1 MSNITFGEI
10 LKEAREE
17 GMTVPAVKLA
27 ILGQSRPKTPN
38 PAKVALAARRETIE
52 RLHFWSTKKA
62 RALHYTEVHASER
75 SRITPMEGLT
85 RRETALYVDV
95 VGSGGVVESDVEI
108 PSGYVLT
115 TSTGKTVATTDTGS
129 CGAIAAALARL
140 HAAKES
146 GGSQDIRDA
155 RRAIAAARIK
165 AEQEIAKAA

>member
-1 MSNITFGEI
+1 MSSVTFGEI
-10 LKEAREE
+10 IKEAKEE
-17 GMTVPAVKLA
+17 GVTVPAVKLA
-27 ILGQSRPKTPN
+27 ILGKSRPKSPN

-52 RLHFWSTKKA
+52 HLHFWSTKKA

-108 PSGYVLT
+108 PAGYVLT
-115 TSTGKTVATTDTGS
+115 TSTGKTVATTDAGA

-140 HAAKES
+140 QAAKDS
-146 GGSQDIRDA
+146 GDAQGRRDA
-155 RRAIAAARIK
+155 RRELSLLKSAA
-165 AEQEIAKAA
+165 

>member
-1 MSNITFGEI
+1 MSNVTFGEI
-10 LKEAREE
+10 LKEAKSE
-17 GMTVPAVKLA
+17 GVTVPAVKLA

-62 RALHYTEVHASER
+62 RALHYAEVHASER

-108 PSGYVLT
+108 PAGYVLT
-115 TSTGKTVATTDTGS
+115 TSTGKTAATTDAGA

-140 HAAKES
+140 QAAKES
-146 GGSQDIRDA
+146 GDAQGRRDA
-155 RRAIAAARIK
+155 RRELSLLKKVA
-165 AEQEIAKAA
+165 

>member
-1 MSNITFGEI
+1 MSNVTFGEI

-17 GMTVPAVKLA
+17 GVTVPAVNLA

-38 PAKVALAARRETIE
+38 PAKAALTARRETIE

-95 VGSGGVVESDVEI
+95 VGSGGVVESDVI
-108 PSGYVLT
+108 STSGYVLT
-115 TSTGKTVATTDTGS
+115 TSTGKTVATTDAGA

-140 HAAKES
+140 QAAKDS
-146 GGSQDIRDA
+146 GDAQGRRDA
-155 RRAIAAARIK
+155 RRELSLLKSAA
-165 AEQEIAKAA
+165 

>member
-1 MSNITFGEI
+1 MSNVTFGEI
-10 LKEAREE
+10 LKEAKNE
-17 GMTVPAVKLA
+17 GVTVPAVKLA

-62 RALHYTEVHASER
+62 RSLHYTEVHASER

-115 TSTGKTVATTDTGS
+115 TSTGKTVATTDTGA

-140 HAAKES
+140 QAAKDS
-146 GGSQDIRDA
+146 GDEQGKRDA
-155 RRAIAAARIK
+155 RRELSRLK
-165 AEQEIAKAA
+165 KAA